1 MKILFPSIV
10 VIALLQS
17 IHFVHCQLTMKM
29 SVRETNRKLHFAID
43 DEVCEEIMNYL
54 RSKLMLKCRY
64 IMSNDKKNIPDPKKR
79 DI

>member
-1 MKILFPSIV
+1 MPTGDENVSNGKENE
-10 VIALLQS
+10 
-17 IHFVHCQLTMKM
+17 
-29 SVRETNRKLHFAID
+29 RETNRKLHFAID